1 MYRAALLAA
10 VVAGC
15 SFQHGVVPGADS
27 GGGNGG
33 GGSDG
38 SLAGTDARSDGTAG
52 STAHVRM
59 LDIDDTRVT
68 GGPHTDFP
76 LLVSITQPWLRTAA
90 MGGEVARADGF
101 DIYFSADQA
110 GATRLAHEVE
120 VYTPATGTLVAWVKL
135 PSLSP
140 QTVLYLHYGDTTV
153 TTDSQNVHAV
163 WSGGFAG
170 VFHQRTLADAT
181 GNSAQLQS
189 TASGTAGGE
198 IDLATTFDGIDDQVS
213 LGSATALDNI
223 FVGGGTAEAWFYA
236 RTWGEN
242 GFGRIFDKGHV
253 SGWSLTVDNTDAP
266 ASVVF
271 LHGTTTGGWGFWTAN
286 NSVTLNAWHHVA
298 LVYDKNL
305 TANDPAIYI
314 DGRAVTVTRD
324 TGPNAALVS
333 DATVALTEGNRSALD
348 RTFDGFL
355 DELRLSSGSRSAGW
369 IATEVKNQAEPSQF
383 FAIGPEL

>member
-1 MYRAALLAA
+1 MDRAVLLAA
-10 VVAGC
+10 LAGC
-15 SFQHGVVPGADS
+15 GFQHGLIPGAD
-27 GGGNGG
+27 GGSNGG
-33 GGSDG
+33 
-38 SLAGTDARSDGTAG
+38 RSDGAASGDDARTDGGAAQ
-52 STAHVRM
+52 TAHVRL

-68 GGPHTDFP
+68 GGPHADFP
-76 LLVSITQPWLRTAA
+76 LLVSVTQPWLRTTAL
-90 MGGEVARADGF
+90 GGEVARADGF

-120 VYTPATGTLVAWVKL
+120 VYTPATGTLVAWVKI

-140 QTVLYLHYGDTTV
+140 QSVVYLHYGDPSLTS
-153 TTDSQNVHAV
+153 DPQNVHAV

-170 VFHQRTLADAT
+170 VYHQRALVDST
-181 GNSAQLQS
+181 GNSTQLQAA
-189 TASGTAGGE
+189 TSGSAAGQ
-198 IDLATTFDGIDDQVS
+198 IDLATTFNGVDNQID
-213 LGSATALDNI
+213 LGSAAAIDNV
-223 FVGGGTAEAWFYA
+223 FTGGGTAEAWFYA

-298 LVYDKNL
+298 LVYDKGS
-305 TANDPAIYI
+305 TGNDPAIYI
-314 DGRAVTVTRD
+314 DGRTVTVTRD

-333 DATVALTEGNRSALD
+333 DATVSLTEGNRAALD
-348 RTFDGFL
+348 RTFDGYL
-355 DELRLSSGSRSAGW
+355 DELRLSSTSRSAGW
-369 IATEVKNQAEPSQF
+369 LATEVKNQAEPALF